1 MKLENGTV
9 LEVGKKYC
17 FKDPQAVVR
26 PITITAIGRE
36 YVLGIDSLA
45 VEHLGRVFEQMWK
58 TSYDWIPYEKES
70 TMNAKKEARRIVK
83 EFWLV
88 NGYDQDKAKEFA
100 RVAVRMLISESRGK
114 FYYEV
119 LKEIDKV

>member
-1 MKLENGTV
+1 
-9 LEVGKKYC
+9 
-17 FKDPQAVVR
+17 
-26 PITITAIGRE
+26 
-36 YVLGIDSLA
+36 
-45 VEHLGRVFEQMWK
+45 
-58 TSYDWIPYEKES
+58 
-70 TMNAKKEARRIVK
+70 MNAKKEARRIVK

-119 LKEIDKV
+119 LKEIDKGLKL

>member
-1 MKLENGTV
+1 
-9 LEVGKKYC
+9 
-17 FKDPQAVVR
+17 
-26 PITITAIGRE
+26 
-36 YVLGIDSLA
+36 
-45 VEHLGRVFEQMWK
+45 
-58 TSYDWIPYEKES
+58 
-70 TMNAKKEARRIVK
+70 MNAKEEAKRIVK

-88 NGYDQDKAKEFA
+88 NGYDQDKAKDLA